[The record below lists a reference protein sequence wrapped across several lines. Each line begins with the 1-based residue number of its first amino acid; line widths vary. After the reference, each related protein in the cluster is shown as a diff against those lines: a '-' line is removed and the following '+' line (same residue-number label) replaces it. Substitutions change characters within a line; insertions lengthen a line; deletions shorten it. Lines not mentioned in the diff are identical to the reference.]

1 MKKFTF
7 LLVAMLAVAGISRAQ
22 MVDDFEHINLNLML
36 GGGDDNSS
44 MTVVPNPDPNGMN
57 ESSHV
62 VKFERSQYGVPWGGF
77 WSALPEPL
85 DLTDNKYVHV
95 RVWKTRISPLKFKIE
110 GGPGPNTEVASMNPQ
125 TLTEEWEDIVF
136 DFSGVTGEWNV
147 IAFMPDFEDPLTLE
161 DDIVIYFDYIMANN
175 DPTPG
180 SAAAYVVEDFDH
192 IPLNLMLGG
201 GDDNSSM
208 TVVGNP
214 DPTGVNE
221 SGHVVKFER
230 SMNGVPWG
238 GFWSALPVPIDL
250 TDNKFIYVKVWKPR
264 ISPLK
269 FKVEGGPS
277 ANLEIFSMEP
287 QTLTG
292 EWEEIVFD
300 FSEKTGTWNV
310 IAFMPDFEDPL
321 TLEDD
326 IVIYFDDIRV
336 GGDPLFTRA
345 PEMANQLQ
353 VYPNPASDFI
363 TIRNSMEIQSL
374 EIYDLAGR
382 IIYSANSHT
391 LESRVDVSDLNQ
403 GIYILRV
410 SANNTPI
417 NTKINIIRF

>member
-1 MKKFTF
+1 MKKFT
-7 LLVAMLAVAGISRAQ
+7 LILVVMLAFAGIARAQ
-22 MVDDFEHINLNLML
+22 MVEDFEHIDLNLML

-44 MTVVPNPDPNGMN
+44 MTVVPNPDPSGIN

-62 VKFERSQYGVPWGGF
+62 VKFERSMNGVPWGGF
-77 WSALPEPL
+77 WSVLPEPL

-95 RVWKTRISPLKFKIE
+95 RVWKPRISPLKFKIE
-110 GGPGPNTEVASMNPQ
+110 GGPGPNTEIASMNPQ

-136 DFSGVTGEWNV
+136 DFSDVTGEWNV
-147 IAFMPDFEDPLTLE
+147 AVFMPDFEDPLTLE
-161 DDIVIYFDYIMANN
+161 DDIVIYFDYIMVNN

-180 SAAAYVVEDFDH
+180 SDAVYVVEDFDH

-208 TVVGNP
+208 TVVANP
-214 DPTGVNE
+214 DPNGINE

-238 GFWSALPVPIDL
+238 GFWSALPVPLDL
-250 TDNKFIYVKVWKPR
+250 TDNKYVYVKVWKPR

-277 ANLEIFSMEP
+277 ANLEIESMEA
-287 QTLTG
+287 QTLVE

-300 FSEKTGTWNV
+300 FSEKTGLWNV

-326 IVIYFDDIRV
+326 IVIYFDEIRV
-336 GGDPLFTRA
+336 AGDPTSVPTVKGL
-345 PEMANQLQ
+345 EQMI
-353 VYPNPASDFI
+353 VYPNPSNDFVTLKSPQ
-363 TIRNSMEIQSL
+363 TIDRVELFDLSGRTVYSSNIQSV
-374 EIYDLAGR
+374 ETR
-382 IIYSANSHT
+382 I
-391 LESRVDVSDLNQ
+391 DVSGLNQ
-403 GIYILRV
+403 GIYILQATV
-410 SANNTPI
+410 NDKALHY
-417 NTKINIIRF
+417 KINVTH

>member
-22 MVDDFEHINLNLML
+22 MVEDFEHIDLNLML
-36 GGGDDNSS
+36 GGDDDNSS
-44 MTVVPNPDPNGMN
+44 MTVVPNPDPIGIN

-62 VKFERSQYGVPWGGF
+62 VKFERSQHGVPWGGF
-77 WSALPEPL
+77 WSALSEPL

-95 RVWKTRISPLKFKIE
+95 RVWKPRISPLKFKIE
-110 GGPGPNTEVASMNPQ
+110 DGPSANLEVFSMEPQ
-125 TLTEEWEDIVF
+125 TLTEGWEDIVF
-136 DFSGVTGEWNV
+136 DFSDKTGEWNV
-147 IAFMPDFEDPLTLE
+147 IALMPDFEDPLTLE
-161 DDIVIYFDYIMANN
+161 DDIVIYFDYIMVNN

-180 SAAAYVVEDFDH
+180 SAAVDVVEDFDH
-192 IPLNLMLGG
+192 ITLNLMLGG
-201 GDDNSSM
+201 ADDNSNM
-208 TVVGNP
+208 TVVANP

-221 SGHVVKFER
+221 SGHVVKYER
-230 SMNGVPWG
+230 SMYGVPWG
-238 GFWSALPVPIDL
+238 GFWSALSEPLDL
-250 TDNKFIYVKVWKPR
+250 TEDKFVYVKVWKPR

-269 FKVEGGPS
+269 FKIEDGPS
-277 ANLEIFSMEP
+277 ANMEVFSMEP
-287 QTLTG
+287 QTLTE

-300 FSEKTGTWNV
+300 FSDKTGTWNV

-326 IVIYFDDIRV
+326 IVIYFDEIRV
-336 GGDPLFTRA
+336 GGDPLFAQA
-345 PEMANQLQ
+345 PEKANQVQ

-363 TIRNSMEIQSL
+363 TISNSREIQSV

-382 IIYSANSHT
+382 IIYSANAQAM
-391 LESRVDVSDLNQ
+391 ESRVDVSDLNQ

-410 SANNTPI
+410 TANNTPI